1 MDFYHDNKKYSIPE
15 SLSQITLKQRQE
27 FEVAFGK
34 ELNESFKD
42 VLNPDPEAEIDEMR
56 VLEYRI
62 DLACKSI
69 SFFSG
74 IPLDQIR
81 NTRLD
86 KVISMYEACLAPI
99 FFKEDEIELQEKYW
113 FEDDLWVIQAPEL
126 TYDSSITFNE
136 VILGK
141 QVVTEIKNFSSG
153 YWDALQRLAVIY
165 FRKIDENGIVE
176 KFDEKWMSEGSE
188 RLELMAK
195 LPLDCALHVAF
206 FLTSSMNSFL
216 KLSPYLESLEKVKD
230 RISQDTLKNG
240 DG

>member
-1 MDFYHDNKKYSIPE
+1 MDFFHDGKKCWIPE
-15 SLSQITLKQRQE
+15 SLSQITLKQRQD
-27 FEVAFGK
+27 FELTFGK

-42 VLNPDPEAEIDEMR
+42 VLNPDPDAENDEMR
-56 VLEYRI
+56 ILEYRI
-62 DLACKSI
+62 DLACKSV

-86 KVISMYEACLAPI
+86 KVLSIYEACLAPI
-99 FFKEDEIELQEKYW
+99 FLKEDEIELQEKYY
-113 FEDDLWVIQAPEL
+113 FEDDLWVIQAPDL

-141 QVVTEIKNFSSG
+141 QIVTEIKNFASG

-165 FRKIDENGIVE
+165 FRKIDADGNVE

-188 RLELMAK
+188 RLELMSK
-195 LPLDCALHVAF
+195 LPMDCALHVAF

-216 KLSPYLESLEKVKD
+216 KLSPYLESLERVRD

>member
-1 MDFYHDNKKYSIPE
+1 MEFYHDKKKYSIPDT
-15 SLSQITLKQRQE
+15 LSQITLKQRQE
-27 FEVAFGK
+27 FELQYGK
-34 ELNESFKD
+34 EMNETFKD
-42 VLNPDPEAEIDEMR
+42 VLNPDPEAEIEEFR

-74 IPLDQIR
+74 IPLDQVR

-86 KVISMYEACLAPI
+86 QIISMYEACLAPI
-99 FFKEDEIELQEKYW
+99 FFKEDDIELQDKYY
-113 FEDDLWVIQAPEL
+113 FEDSLWVIQAPEL
-126 TYDSSITFNE
+126 NYDSGITFNE

-141 QVVTEIKNFSSG
+141 QVVNEIKNFSSG

-165 FRKIDENGIVE
+165 FRKVEADGSVE

-188 RLELMAK
+188 RLELMGK
-195 LPLDCALHVAF
+195 LPMDSALHVAF

-216 KLSPYLESLEKVKD
+216 KLSPYLASLEKVKD
-230 RISQDTLKNG
+230 RI
-240 DG
+240 